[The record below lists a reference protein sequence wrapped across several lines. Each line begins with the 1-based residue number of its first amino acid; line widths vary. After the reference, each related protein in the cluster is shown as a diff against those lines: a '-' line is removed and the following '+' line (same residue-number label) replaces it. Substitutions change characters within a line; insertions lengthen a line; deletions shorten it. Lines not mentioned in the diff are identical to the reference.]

1 MKRIFTNF
9 ITVVL
14 LCAGG
19 SSVFA
24 GEIKEGDLAPRFELR
39 DQDGQLRSLED
50 YRDKWL
56 ALYFYPKDD
65 TPGCTT
71 EACEFRDAVF
81 SFRKFNC
88 QILGIS
94 MDDEISHKAFAD
106 KYSLPFPLLA
116 DTDGITSDI
125 YGVKTKILGI
135 TFSKRQTFL
144 IDPNGRIAKHYTKV
158 NPATHSLQI
167 LADLKELIN
176 P

>member
-1 MKRIFTNF
+1 
-9 ITVVL
+9 
-14 LCAGG
+14 
-19 SSVFA
+19 
-24 GEIKEGDLAPRFELR
+24 
-39 DQDGQLRSLED
+39 
-50 YRDKWL
+50 
-56 ALYFYPKDD
+56 
-65 TPGCTT
+65 
-71 EACEFRDAVF
+71 
-81 SFRKFNC
+81 
-88 QILGIS
+88 
-94 MDDEISHKAFAD
+94 MDDEISHKAFAE